1 MRKLLPV
8 LLLAAGCAG
17 ESVHP
22 PDYPR
27 EYPGPEGTEVQI
39 DPVVYEKIES
49 AELGTHRTRGISKT
63 IEWADI
69 STPVGST
76 YFGDAVVVDRVFRED
91 GENIFGV
98 RVRLKNTTKKP
109 IQGEYLIRFMT
120 RGGVPRLG
128 YKGSA
133 AGEERWTGFTLEPFG
148 TETVDDFSRVRGA
161 DGFRL
166 FLKGAG
172 GSADGSPD
180 DPSPE
185 AKEARRRVREE
196 GAAQP

>member
-8 LLLAAGCAG
+8 LVLAAGCSG

-27 EYPGPEGTEVQI
+27 EQAGPEGTDVYI
-39 DPVVYEKIES
+39 DPAVYEKVES
-49 AELGTHRTRGISKT
+49 AELGTERTRGISKT

-69 STPVGST
+69 STPEGAT
-76 YFGDAVVVDRVFRED
+76 YFGDAVAVDRVFRED

-98 RVRLKNTTKKP
+98 RIRLKNTTKKA
-109 IQGEYLIRFMT
+109 IQGEYLIRFLT
-120 RGGVPRLG
+120 RGGAPRLG

-133 AGEERWTGFTLEPFG
+133 GGAERWTGFTIEPYG
-148 TETVDDFSRVRGA
+148 TEVVSDFSRIRGA

-172 GSADGSPD
+172 GAADGSPD

-185 AKEARRRVREE
+185 AKEARRQARQQ
-196 GAAQP
+196 GATKP